1 MEPKSISKLGLT
13 IIVAIILTTII
24 VALVNVGL
32 SIFIED
38 PNYDDFCGKY
48 RPAPTVI
55 DKTGEDS
62 ELVCA
67 EDIKICE
74 DGTTLTRDPKMG
86 CEFPSCSEE
95 FEDCQDE
102 WENARDNFNQRRFYF
117 FAGIGFVLLLIG
129 LFWRENLFQITGLA
143 SGGILIFEGI
153 VTNFQNKILVFTTL
167 IIILIVFGIIA
178 RRVIKKR

>member
-1 MEPKSISKLGLT
+1 MPQSISKLGLT
-13 IIVAIILTTII
+13 IIVAIILTVII
-24 VALVNVGL
+24 VALVNIGL

-38 PNYDDFCGKY
+38 PEYDDFCGKH
-48 RPAPTVI
+48 RPIPTLLEE
-55 DKTGEDS
+55 DKS

-67 EDIKICE
+67 EDAKVCD

-102 WENARDNFNQRRFYF
+102 WENARDNFNQKRFYF
-117 FAGIGFVLLLIG
+117 FAGIGFILLLAG
-129 LFWRENLFQITGLA
+129 LYFKENLFQITGLA
-143 SGGILIFEGI
+143 SGGILVFEGI
-153 VTNFQNKILVFTTL
+153 VTNFQNQIMVFSTL
-167 IIILIVFGIIA
+167 IIILVVFGIIA